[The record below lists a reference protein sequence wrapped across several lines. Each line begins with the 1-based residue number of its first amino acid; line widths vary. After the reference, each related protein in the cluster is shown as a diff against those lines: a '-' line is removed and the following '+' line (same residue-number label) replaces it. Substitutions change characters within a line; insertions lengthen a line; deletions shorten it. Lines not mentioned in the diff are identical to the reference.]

1 MKNKVIAFVLSTL
14 LILNPTITAYA
25 ESSINSLQEDV
36 NKANDEIEENNSE
49 INEQSEKIKQL
60 SSEIEQLEG
69 EYESIRTDFQNNE
82 DKIDE
87 LNTDIEKK
95 TNEIA
100 DLEEEYTKR
109 KELSAPLLQM
119 LQRNNNINYL
129 VEILYSDDVSMVDK
143 INSLHTLN
151 VLSDRTI
158 DKLIKTVKL
167 KEQVTAEKKSLVA
180 SKDELKQKQEELK
193 TQGSE
198 LLQKSNEETAKKNEA
213 LKLITSL
220 KSENETTKNDLLEKN
235 GLIADYKL
243 AGCKGSDVYGVDCG
257 IEPEKGSV
265 SSVLDDYET
274 TDKVNTTGGSY
285 VNKLKNDPNANYI
298 INRESGW
305 NPTAVNAS
313 SGAYGI
319 CQSLPGNKM
328 ESAGSDWRTNIETQA
343 KWCDSYVQGR
353 YGSWA
358 GARAFWDSHNWF

>member
-1 MKNKVIAFVLSTL
+1 MNKKIIAFVLSTL

-25 ESSINSLQEDV
+25 ESSINSLQNDV
-36 NKANDEIEENNSE
+36 DKTNDEIDDNNSE

-60 SSEIEQLEG
+60 SSEIEQLES
-69 EYESIRTDFQNNE
+69 EYESIRTDFQKNE

-87 LNTDIEKK
+87 LNTNIENK

-100 DLEEEYTKR
+100 DLEKEYDKR
-109 KELSAPLLQM
+109 KDLSTPLLQM

-129 VEILYSDDVSMVDK
+129 VEILYSDDVSTVDK

-151 VLSDRTI
+151 VLSDQTI

-167 KEQVTAEKKSLVA
+167 KDQVSEEKKSLVA
-180 SKDELKQKQEELK
+180 SKDELKQKQDELK

-198 LLQKSNEETAKKNEA
+198 LLKKSNEETAKKNEA
-213 LKLITSL
+213 LQLVTSL
-220 KSENETTKNDLLEKN
+220 KSENESAKNKLLEKN

-243 AGCKGSDVYGVDCG
+243 AGCKGDDVYGEDCG
-257 IEPEKGSV
+257 IEPEEDSV
-265 SSVLDDYET
+265 SNVIDEYET
-274 TDKVNTTGGSY
+274 KDKVDTKGGSY

-305 NPTAVNAS
+305 NPTAVNPS
-313 SGAYGI
+313 SGAYGL
-319 CQSLPGNKM
+319 CQSLPGTKM
-328 ESAGSDWRTNIETQA
+328 ASAGSDWRTNIETQA
-343 KWCDSYVQGR
+343 KWCDSYVKGR
-353 YGSWA
+353 YGTWA